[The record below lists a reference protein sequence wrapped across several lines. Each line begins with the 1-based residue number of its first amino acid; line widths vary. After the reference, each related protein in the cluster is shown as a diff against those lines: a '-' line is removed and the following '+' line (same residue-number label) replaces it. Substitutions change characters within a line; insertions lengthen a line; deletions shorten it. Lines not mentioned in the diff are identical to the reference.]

1 MHAHA
6 MSSSTT
12 SMSSSTTSTSRES
25 SESSPAAAPSAAPSV
40 AASSL
45 VVTSRAAKVMRE
57 QLARRG
63 TPQAAI
69 RLGIRGG
76 GCTGYSYLFEFED
89 REPRTSDHVL
99 VKDGVRVVVDPK
111 SMLLLKGTEVDFE
124 TGMRGHGFKFT
135 NPNTVGACGCGE
147 SITF

>member
-1 MHAHA
+1 MVIQATNKA
-6 MSSSTT
+6 
-12 SMSSSTTSTSRES
+12 
-25 SESSPAAAPSAAPSV
+25 V
-40 AASSL
+40 AEVKRL
-45 VVTSRAAKVMRE
+45 LEKRAAEGKVAQGLR
-57 QLARRG
+57 
-63 TPQAAI
+63 I
-69 RLGIRGG
+69 GIRGG

-89 REPRTSDHVL
+89 REPRASDHVL

>member
-1 MHAHA
+1 MHAQA
-6 MSSSTT
+6 LSMSSTT
-12 SMSSSTTSTSRES
+12 TPTTAPSV
-25 SESSPAAAPSAAPSV
+25 APSAATPP
-40 AASSL
+40 L

-63 TPQAAI
+63 TPQGAI

-89 REPRTSDHVL
+89 REPRASDHVL

-124 TGMRGHGFKFT
+124 TGIRGHGFKFT
-135 NPNTVGACGCGE
+135 NPNTQGSCGCGE

>member
-1 MHAHA
+1 MHAAHA
-6 MSSSTT
+6 MSDAQSHAPADA
-12 SMSSSTTSTSRES
+12 ES
-25 SESSPAAAPSAAPSV
+25 PVGPGPVASPAPALIVP
-40 AASSL
+40 
-45 VVTSRAAKVMRE
+45 SRAAKVMRE

-76 GCTGYSYLFEFED
+76 GCTGYSYLFEYDD
-89 REPRTSDHVL
+89 REPRASDHVV

-124 TGMRGHGFKFT
+124 TGMRGHGFKFS

>member
-1 MHAHA
+1 MQAHA
-6 MSSSTT
+6 MSAEAQTPAT
-12 SMSSSTTSTSRES
+12 PAAPTSTPIAPATG
-25 SESSPAAAPSAAPSV
+25 PAALA
-40 AASSL
+40 L

-76 GCTGYSYLFEFED
+76 GCTGYSYLFEFDD
-89 REPRTSDHVL
+89 REPRASDHVV
-99 VKDGVRVVVDPK
+99 VKDGVRVHVDPK

-124 TGMRGHGFKFT
+124 TGIRGHGFKFT
-135 NPNTVGACGCGE
+135 NPNVKDSCGCGE

>member
-6 MSSSTT
+6 MSSST
-12 SMSSSTTSTSRES
+12 MSSSTKS
-25 SESSPAAAPSAAPSV
+25 SESSPAAASATAPSV
-40 AASSL
+40 AVPL

-89 REPRTSDHVL
+89 REPRASDHVL

>member
-1 MHAHA
+1 MQAA
-6 MSSSTT
+6 MTAETETPAPSPATT
-12 SMSSSTTSTSRES
+12 SPVIQTIM
-25 SESSPAAAPSAAPSV
+25 
-40 AASSL
+40 
-45 VVTSRAAKVMRE
+45 VTSRAAKVMRD

-76 GCTGYSYLFEFED
+76 GCTGYSYLFEYED
-89 REPRTSDHVL
+89 REPRASDHVV
-99 VKDGVRVVVDPK
+99 VKDGVRLVVDPK

-124 TGMRGHGFKFT
+124 TGIRGHGFKFN
-135 NPNTVGACGCGE
+135 NPNIKDSCGCGE

>member
-1 MHAHA
+1 MHAAHA
-6 MSSSTT
+6 MSDAQSHAPADA
-12 SMSSSTTSTSRES
+12 ES
-25 SESSPAAAPSAAPSV
+25 PVGPGPVASPAPA
-40 AASSL
+40 L
-45 VVTSRAAKVMRE
+45 IVTSRAAKVMRE

-76 GCTGYSYLFEFED
+76 GCTGYSYLFEFDD
-89 REPRTSDHVL
+89 REPRASDHVL

>member
-1 MHAHA
+1 M
-6 MSSSTT
+6 
-12 SMSSSTTSTSRES
+12 
-25 SESSPAAAPSAAPSV
+25 
-40 AASSL
+40 
-45 VVTSRAAKVMRE
+45 VTSRAAKVMRE

-76 GCTGYSYLFEFED
+76 GCTGYSYLFEYDD
-89 REPRTSDHVL
+89 REPRASDHVV

-124 TGMRGHGFKFT
+124 TGIRGHGFKFQ
-135 NPNTVGACGCGE
+135 NPNIKDSCGCGE